1 MKNRLAIPGYL
12 HSQSGASLVV
22 VLVLL
27 LVMTLLGLAVL
38 RGTLFEERMSSNLM
52 DRSIAFQAAESALR
66 QGEALAATEP
76 AIPASGCLAGVCA
89 FPDPTAADRWMNA
102 SFNGWVNSSADLEDL
117 AGTPQFFIEPM
128 GPAPTWLGCEQ
139 LNPIPDQ
146 CLAPRYRV
154 TARSVAAGR
163 AQVLLQSNFIL
174 ER

>member
-1 MKNRLAIPGYL
+1 MKNRRMKSGYL
-12 HSQSGASLVV
+12 RHQGGASLVV

-38 RGTLFEERMSSNLM
+38 RGTLLEERMSSNLM

-66 QGEALAATEP
+66 QGEALAGTEP
-76 AIPASGCLAGVCA
+76 AIPANNCLAGVCS
-89 FPDPTAADRWMNA
+89 FPDPAATDRWMDANFA
-102 SFNGWVNSSADLEDL
+102 GWRNSTAALETL

-128 GPAPTWLGCEQ
+128 GPAPTWLGCDQ

-154 TARSVAAGR
+154 TARSVADGR